1 MPVDVSALR
10 QKRAEKID
18 RMDAIVTRAASET
31 RDMSEVEAT
40 AYDELMGEQAGL
52 ETQIRR
58 AEEVAALKAEG
69 LRPIVINDDGQPS
82 GQPRGQSQHPRV
94 PAQARSA
101 SPPTGFDVVHMVK
114 SLAATKGNLR
124 DAAHFCE
131 TVLHNPGVAK
141 ALAAGTGTS
150 GGFMVPE
157 NYVADIIEF
166 LRPASVILSLNPLVV
181 PMPNGT
187 MTMPKLTGGSSA
199 AYIGENT
206 NIPTTQPQFGQLR
219 LTARKLGAVVPISN
233 DLLRFA
239 TPSADT
245 VVRDDLVLAIAQRQD
260 LAFIRDIGTGNA
272 PKGLR
277 YWAPIATNVIA
288 ANPTVSLANT
298 TTDLG
303 SLVLC
308 LKQANVRMIRP
319 GWIFSPRTEEYLL
332 NVRDGL
338 GNFAFR
344 PEMLTGKLRTFPYR
358 TTTQIPVNLGAGA
371 DSEVYLADFADVVV
385 GDVGT
390 LRLDA
395 STEAA
400 YFDGTNVVAAFSLDQ
415 TVVRAIVEHD
425 IGMRHDFS
433 VAVLTGV
440 EWSP

>member
-1 MPVDVSALR
+1 MPVDISALR
-10 QKRAEKID
+10 QKWAEKVD
-18 RMDAIVTRAASET
+18 RMDAILSKAANDN
-31 RDMSEVEAT
+31 RDLSEVEAT
-40 AYDELMGEQAGL
+40 AYDELKAEAAGYQA
-52 ETQIRR
+52 QIKR
-58 AEEVAALKAEG
+58 AEEVMALKAEG
-69 LRPIVINDDGQPS
+69 VKPVQVDDKGQPAGNTT
-82 GQPRGQSQHPRV
+82 GQVIRLH
-94 PAQARSA
+94 AQGRAA
-101 SPPTGFDVVHMVK
+101 GEKNAFALVHFVK
-114 SLAATKGNLR
+114 ALAATKGNLR
-124 DAAHFCE
+124 DAADFADK
-131 TVLHNPGVAK
+131 VLGDADVAK
-141 ALAAGTGTS
+141 ALAAGTGSS

-166 LRPASVILSLNPLVV
+166 LRPASVVLSLNPLVV

-199 AYIGENT
+199 SYIGENT
-206 NIPTTQPQFGQLR
+206 NIVPSQPQFGQLR
-219 LTARKLGAVVPISN
+219 LTARKLAALVPISN
-233 DLLRFA
+233 DLIRFA

-260 LAFIRDIGTGNA
+260 LAFIRDLGTGNA

-277 YWAPIATNVIA
+277 YWAPVATNVVL
-288 ANPTVSLANT
+288 ANPVVSLANT

-358 TTTQIPVNLGAGA
+358 TTTQIPNNLGAGA

-400 YFDGTNVVAAFSLDQ
+400 YYDGANVVAAFSLDQ

-425 IGMRHDFS
+425 IGMRHDAS